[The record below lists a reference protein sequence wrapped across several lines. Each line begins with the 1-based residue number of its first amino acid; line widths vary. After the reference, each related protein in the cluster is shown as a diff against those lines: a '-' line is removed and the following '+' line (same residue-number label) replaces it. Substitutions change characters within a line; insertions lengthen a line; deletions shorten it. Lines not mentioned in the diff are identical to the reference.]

1 MSTGEASTNVKGA
14 TGRRGGRRKSA
25 AANETRQI
33 DLSALSD
40 EATSAPRAGRIRS
53 RIRGAGLGVWVGLV
67 VAAAGFG
74 LIALTWGK
82 TASLVDV
89 AAQVPYLVSGGLT
102 GVGLILVGILL
113 VSLAVKRRDAR
124 ERERQ
129 QQELREALERLR
141 ASIEGQV
148 DEKP

>member
-14 TGRRGGRRKSA
+14 TRRRGRRRTAPAS
-25 AANETRQI
+25 ETTQF
-33 DLSALSD
+33 DVSSLSD
-40 EATSAPRAGRIRS
+40 EATSAPRSGRLRS
-53 RIRGAGLGVWVGLV
+53 RVRGAGLGVWIGLL

-102 GVGLILVGILL
+102 GLGLILVGVLL
-113 VSLAVKRRDAR
+113 VNLAVKRRDAR

-141 ASIEGQV
+141 AAIEGQV
-148 DEKP
+148 EAKP